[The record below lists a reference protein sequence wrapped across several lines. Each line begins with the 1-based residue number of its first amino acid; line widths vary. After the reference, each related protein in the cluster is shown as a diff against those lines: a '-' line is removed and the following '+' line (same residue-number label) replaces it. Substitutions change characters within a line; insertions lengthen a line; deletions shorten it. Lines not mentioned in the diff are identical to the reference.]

1 VLCTGK
7 LPSPCE
13 QLNLT
18 DLNLRGESGV
28 GDWIIVVK
36 DTLNN
41 KHTGTFTDWHLKLWG
56 EARDASKAK
65 LLPMPTEEDDDDHAA
80 IPTTTAQAITTTI
93 LPNPATTQTSVA
105 SIPTDI
111 PDRPVKPK
119 PTQTSDTAQPSPTQ
133 DEQAAQTSPS
143 TWLPSFL
150 PTLGVSASTRAW
162 IYGAATLIIVF
173 CFGLGIYLWMA
184 RRKRLRNNA
193 RENYEFELLDEEEAE
208 GLASGEKV
216 GAAGNKARRTRGG
229 ELYDAFAGGSDE
241 EDDFDV
247 AGAYHDRADDVSP
260 RVSEKQAR
268 GASDSEG
275 EEDEHHVIGDDDS
288 DDDNDRRPLPR

>member
-1 VLCTGK
+1 MLT
-7 LPSPCE
+7 
-13 QLNLT
+13 LNV
-18 DLNLRGESGV
+18 RGESGV
-28 GDWIIVVK
+28 GDWTIVVK
-36 DTLNN
+36 DTLKN

-80 IPTTTAQAITTTI
+80 IPTTTASAVTTTSVSV
-93 LPNPATTQTSVA
+93 PATTQTTPASV
-105 SIPTDI
+105 PTDL
-111 PDRPVKPK
+111 PDRPVNSK
-119 PTQTSDTAQPSPTQ
+119 PTQTSGSPEASPTQ

-162 IYGAATLIIVF
+162 IYGAASLIIVF
-173 CFGLGIYLWMA
+173 CSGLGIYLWMA

-193 RENYEFELLDEEEAE
+193 RDNYEFELLDEEEAE

-229 ELYDAFAGGSDE
+229 ELYDAFAGGSED
-241 EDDFDV
+241 EDDFDA
-247 AGAYHDRADDVSP
+247 AGGYHDRTDDVSP
-260 RVSEKQAR
+260 RMSEKRAR
-268 GASDSEG
+268 GASESDG
-275 EEDEHHVIGDDDS
+275 EEEEEHHVIGEDDS
-288 DDDNDRRPLPR
+288 DDDNDRRPLQR